1 MKLNCSMSSDSYT
14 KAILEILKSNPKAL
28 KKKPLLKWIFP
39 MICILIL
46 FILTQYLNL
55 SQIIIASILSFVLI
69 LIWNFFIVDT
79 LFNTLFKMA
88 AKFHVR
94 RYPALIN
101 ANQILTIEDSMLVLL
116 ILKDTHKL
124 PIENIFK
131 VMELKEHICIVK
143 PQGAI
148 FTIIP
153 TSAFKDTAEKDMFM
167 KMLGQ
172 D

>member
-1 MKLNCSMSSDSYT
+1 
-14 KAILEILKSNPKAL
+14 
-28 KKKPLLKWIFP
+28 
-39 MICILIL
+39 
-46 FILTQYLNL
+46 
-55 SQIIIASILSFVLI
+55 
-69 LIWNFFIVDT
+69 
-79 LFNTLFKMA
+79 MA
-88 AKFHVR
+88 AKFHVK

-101 ANQILTIEDSMLVLL
+101 ANQVLTIEDNMLVLL